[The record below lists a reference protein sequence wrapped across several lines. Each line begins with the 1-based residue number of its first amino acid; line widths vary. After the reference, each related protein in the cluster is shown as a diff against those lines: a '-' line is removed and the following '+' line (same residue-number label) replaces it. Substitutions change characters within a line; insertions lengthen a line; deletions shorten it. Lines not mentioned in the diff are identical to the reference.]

1 MTERKRE
8 RVPGQDRGGGS
19 GGWCYCAWL
28 WVGLTKG
35 FMEAPPPGLLAAAE
49 PRGNRK
55 WNMILRMSSMLRAA
69 SASALQ
75 GKRR

>member
-8 RVPGQDRGGGS
+8 SARTGQGRRQ
-19 GGWCYCAWL
+19 WRMVLLWL